1 MPSLLPS
8 HLHGPRRG
16 DAALTGVAELA
27 RLIAGHVPHEGMF
40 EQQVPGVHLARIHRP
55 YREWFH
61 DLHTPCLSIVAQGAK
76 SVLLGQEI
84 YDYDASRMLVYTIDV
99 PVAGQVTHA
108 SASRPHLCFRLDLDP
123 QRIAALTLK
132 AFPGG
137 VPKTRDNG
145 AIQVGQADQAIIDA
159 AVRLIRLLERRD
171 DIGLLAPIIIDEIL
185 VRLLLGPMGSRVA
198 QIGLADSALRR
209 IARAVTWIKDH
220 YAQALSIEELA
231 ALVHMSP
238 STFHHHFKSV
248 TSMSPLQYQKTLRLQ
263 EARRLMLVT
272 DRDASLAGRSVG
284 YRSASQFSRE
294 YSRLFGDAPSRDIAR
309 LRDQAVALARMR
321 S

>member
-8 HLHGPRRG
+8 YLHGPRRG
-16 DAALTGVAELA
+16 DAALPGVAELA
-27 RLIAGHVPHEGMF
+27 RLIAGHVPHEGLF
-40 EQQVPGVHLARIHRP
+40 ELEVPGVHLARIHRP
-55 YREWFH
+55 FREWFH
-61 DLHTPCLSIVAQGAK
+61 GRHTPCLGIVAQGTK

-84 YDYDASRMLVYTIDV
+84 HEYDESRMLIYAIDV
-99 PVAGQVTHA
+99 PVVGQVTHA

-145 AIQVGQADQAIIDA
+145 AIQVGEADQAIIDA

-185 VRLLLGPMGSRVA
+185 VRLLLGPLGRRVA

-209 IARAVTWIKDH
+209 IARAVAWIKEH

-238 STFHHHFKSV
+238 STFHHHFKAV
-248 TSMSPLQYQKTLRLQ
+248 TSMTPVQYQKNLRLQ
-263 EARRLMLVT
+263 EARRLMLVANQE
-272 DRDASLAGRSVG
+272 ASLAGRSVG
-284 YRSASQFSRE
+284 YLSASQFSRD
-294 YSRLFGDAPSRDIAR
+294 YSRLFGDAPSRDVAR
-309 LRDQAVALARMR
+309 LRDQAVALARMNA
-321 S
+321 